1 MKRALEQVAAFNRM
15 VGAPK
20 GDVTKPDATV
30 DMGLRLRLIA
40 EEFDELMAALS
51 PFAKPQVTAMD
62 AVNAFMQARTLS
74 LQMNTAGEEPNMPE
88 VADALA
94 DLAFVTIGANDVW
107 GIPGDAVWEEV
118 CRANM
123 AKLGGPKDPKTG
135 KALKP
140 PGWTP
145 PDIDGV
151 LKREA
156 EAASRRRPH
165 RRGDQLQRT
174 SFGPR
179 AFDNFNLRWLLDE
192 QVDERRWWAYELDR
206 GGVLGRRTVIDVTVM
221 PTILEPWPRD
231 IMPGD

>member
-40 EEFDELMAALS
+40 EEFDELLSALC
-51 PFAKPQVTAMD
+51 PRFGKVEDVYETVCNWLD
-62 AVNAFMQARTLS
+62 ATKAYRGR
-74 LQMNTAGEEPNMPE
+74 GEGADNPDVPS

-123 AKLGGPKDPKTG
+123 AKLGGPKDPVTG
-135 KALKP
+135 KAGKP

-145 PDIDGV
+145 PDIEGV
-151 LKREA
+151 LKRAAHDA
-156 EAASRRRPH
+156 ERCAQCGAH
-165 RRGDQLQRT
+165 
-174 SFGPR
+174 
-179 AFDNFNLRWLLDE
+179 AEDE
-192 QVDERRWWAYELDR
+192 PEGCHCR
-206 GGVLGRRTVIDVTVM
+206 
-221 PTILEPWPRD
+221 
-231 IMPGD
+231 